1 MTTKFT
7 FLLILAA
14 LLLSGCN
21 NKFYDF
27 LYYDQDLH
35 DIKISGNIAAVDIID
50 YRRQDVIKDIDFQN
64 TKYTNH
70 EILVHPP
77 LTNKHKEL
85 INSELRYYFTN
96 SGKKLKVTCYIVNS
110 VKKITKSF
118 FRKREFVQV
127 EMSMAIYDENSKLL
141 DFSTTTSS
149 LEHKAEM
156 SVKYELDLMF
166 EKTIRT
172 AIYQCFDEFKSIK
185 KTVTVGGAFRY
196 SVVKKG
202 EM

>member
-1 MTTKFT
+1 MTTKFA
-7 FLLILAA
+7 FLFILAA

-27 LYYDQDLH
+27 LYYDQYLQ
-35 DIKISGNIAAVDIID
+35 DIKISGYVSAIDIID
-50 YRRQDVIKDIDFQN
+50 YRRQDAIKDIDFEN

-70 EILVHPP
+70 EIFVHPP

-85 INSELRYYFTN
+85 IDLELRYYFTN
-96 SGKKLKVTCYIVNS
+96 SGKKLKVTCYIVNT
-110 VKKITKSF
+110 VKKITRSF
-118 FRKREFVQV
+118 FGKREFVQV

-166 EKTIRT
+166 KKTIRN

-196 SVVKKG
+196 SVVKKVD
-202 EM
+202 

>member
-1 MTTKFT
+1 MTNKFA
-7 FLLILAA
+7 FLFILAT

-27 LYYDQDLH
+27 LYYDRDLH
-35 DIKISGNIAAVDIID
+35 DIRISGDIAAVDIID
-50 YRRQDVIKDIDFQN
+50 YRRQDLISDIDFQN
-64 TKYTNH
+64 YKYTNH
-70 EILVHPP
+70 EILAHPP

-85 INSELRYYFTN
+85 INFELNYYFTH
-96 SGKKLKVTCYIVNS
+96 SGKKIKVTCYILNT
-110 VKKITKSF
+110 VKKITKTF
-118 FRKREFVQV
+118 FGKREFVQV

-141 DFSTTTSS
+141 DFNTTTSS
-149 LEHKAEM
+149 IEHKAEM
-156 SVKYELDLMF
+156 TVKYELDLMF
-166 EKTIRT
+166 EKAIRT

-196 SVVKKG
+196 SVLKKE

>member
-1 MTTKFT
+1 MTTKFA
-7 FLLILAA
+7 FLLIIAA
-14 LLLSGCN
+14 VLLSGCN

-27 LYYDQDLH
+27 LYYDQNLH
-35 DIKISGNIAAVDIID
+35 DIKISGYIAAIDIID
-50 YRRQDVIKDIDFQN
+50 YRHQDAIKDIDFQN
-64 TKYTNH
+64 TKYAKH

-85 INSELRYYFTN
+85 INLELRYYFTN
-96 SGKKLKVTCYIVNS
+96 SGKKLKVTCYIINTA
-110 VKKITKSF
+110 KKITRSF
-118 FRKREFVQV
+118 FGKREFVQV

-156 SVKYELDLMF
+156 TVKYEIELMF
-166 EKTIRT
+166 EKAIRT

-185 KTVTVGGAFRY
+185 KTVTVGHAYRY
-196 SVVKKG
+196 SVIKKG
-202 EM
+202 EL

>member
-1 MTTKFT
+1 MTNKFA
-7 FLLILAA
+7 FLFILAA

-27 LYYDQDLH
+27 LYYDRDLH
-35 DIKISGNIAAVDIID
+35 DIKISGYVAAVDIID
-50 YRRQDVIKDIDFQN
+50 FRRQDVIKDIDFEN
-64 TKYTNH
+64 YKYTNH

-85 INSELRYYFTN
+85 INLELNYYFTH
-96 SGKKLKVTCYIVNS
+96 SEKKLKVTCYILNT
-110 VKKITKSF
+110 VKKITRSF
-118 FRKREFVQV
+118 FGKREFVQV
-127 EMSMAIYDENSKLL
+127 EMSIAIYDENGKLL

-149 LEHKAEM
+149 IEHKAEM

-172 AIYQCFDEFKSIK
+172 AIYQCFDEFKKIQ

-196 SVVKKG
+196 SVIKK
-202 EM
+202 ED

>member
-1 MTTKFT
+1 MTTKFA
-7 FLLILAA
+7 FLLIIASV
-14 LLLSGCN
+14 LLSGCN

-27 LYYDQDLH
+27 LYYDQNLH
-35 DIKISGNIAAVDIID
+35 DIKISGYIAAIDIID

-85 INSELRYYFTN
+85 INLELRYYFTN
-96 SGKKLKVTCYIVNS
+96 NGKKLKVTCYIMNT
-110 VKKITKSF
+110 VKKITRSF
-118 FRKREFVQV
+118 FGKREFVQV

-172 AIYQCFDEFKSIK
+172 AIYQCFDEYKSIK
-185 KTVTVGGAFRY
+185 KTVTVGRAFRY
-196 SVVKKG
+196 SVVKKVD
-202 EM
+202 

>member
-1 MTTKFT
+1 MTNKLA
-7 FLLILAA
+7 FLLIIAT

-27 LYYDQDLH
+27 LYYDQYLH
-35 DIKISGNIAAVDIID
+35 DIKISGYMAAIDIID
-50 YRRQDVIKDIDFQN
+50 YRRKDVIKDIDFQN
-64 TKYTNH
+64 YKYINH
-70 EILVHPP
+70 EILAHPP

-85 INSELRYYFTN
+85 IDLELRYYFTG
-96 SGKKLKVTCYIVNS
+96 SGKKLKVTCYILNT

-118 FRKREFVQV
+118 FDKREFVQV
-127 EMSMAIYDENSKLL
+127 EMSKAIYDENSKLL
-141 DFSTTTSS
+141 DFITTISS

-196 SVVKKG
+196 SVIKK
-202 EM
+202 EEL